1 MSNRRHHCRSCGVLC
16 CDACSSK
23 RLRLRPSS
31 SSSSSSASA
40 NKKYEP
46 ERACD
51 SCFNRLVFEYQQWC
65 ITLARLRR
73 EQQKYEQR
81 MAEERARAGSLSPG
95 STTSGMKRTTSSQ
108 QLHSSVGDLS
118 PAGSGKQASASIH
131 GASATMNEAMRA
143 LEERGERLQQ
153 VSERSEEMR
162 VAASEFRS
170 MTKQLLNQQQSRAG
184 MR

>member
-1 MSNRRHHCRSCGVLC
+1 M
-16 CDACSSK
+16 
-23 RLRLRPSS
+23 RLRPSN
-31 SSSSSSASA
+31 SSSSSATTP
-40 NKKYEP
+40 KKYDP
-46 ERACD
+46 ERTCD

-73 EQQKYEQR
+73 EQQRYEQR
-81 MAEERARAGSLSPG
+81 LAEERAGGSASVSRSNTLTGGVSPG
-95 STTSGMKRTTSSQ
+95 GGSGSANGSMRRNTSSQ
-108 QLHSSVGDLS
+108 QLFPGSGGDLS
-118 PAGSGKQASASIH
+118 PANSGRQASASIQ
-131 GASATMNEAMRA
+131 GTTQTMNEAMRA

-170 MTKQLLNQQQSRAG
+170 MTRQLLNQQQSRAG